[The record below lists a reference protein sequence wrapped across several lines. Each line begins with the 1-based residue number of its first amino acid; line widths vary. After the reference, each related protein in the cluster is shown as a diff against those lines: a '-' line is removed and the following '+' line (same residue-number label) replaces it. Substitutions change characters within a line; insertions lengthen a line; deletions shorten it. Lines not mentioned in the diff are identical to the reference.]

1 MTAEVFLSKV
11 TAAAAGPEHSSRA
24 ESLLRTALALE
35 EELGIVDFEAGT
47 CELLGSLLNRDGGT
61 EEGTGCWS
69 GRWSCTTFWPTGVL
83 RRYGLVSA
91 GRLSSGDRSGPCRP
105 R

>member
-1 MTAEVFLSKV
+1 VTAEVFLSKV

-61 EEGTGCWS
+61 EEGD
-69 GRWSCTTFWPTGVL
+69 RLLVRALELYDLLADRRAEAL
-83 RRYGLVSA
+83 RA
-91 GRLSSGDRSGPCRP
+91 RLGGPIELR
-105 R
+105 